1 MSARLRRGLVVP
13 VAVLGFAAAG
23 CGSSIEGE
31 AVAQSGPSD
40 VGSVSSP
47 GSGSVSSPGS
57 TVSTDCAALTKAL
70 GRLVS
75 DRPHLTEAVLPGS
88 IDPTCSW
95 SKGPTN
101 VMSTITAS
109 VKPQVTDPAV
119 LVEMRNGTNV
129 VPDPRSAQFG
139 GVVLDVV
146 AMALLT
152 PEHSIIVNAL
162 DPSVSDATKLD
173 VAFAIAEY
181 LEN

>member
-1 MSARLRRGLVVP
+1 MSTRLRRVLVVP

-23 CGSSIEGE
+23 CGNSIEGA
-31 AVAQSGPSD
+31 AVAQPASAD

-47 GSGSVSSPGS
+47 GSPVSA
-57 TVSTDCAALTKAL
+57 DCAALTKAL

-88 IDPTCSW
+88 TDPTCSW

-101 VMSTITAS
+101 VLSTITAS
-109 VKPQVTDPAV
+109 VRPQVTDPAV
-119 LVEMRNGTNV
+119 IVEMRNGTNV
-129 VPDPRSAQFG
+129 VADPRSAGFG

-152 PEHSIIVNAL
+152 PRHSIIVNAL

-173 VAFAIAEY
+173 AAFAIAEY

>member
-1 MSARLRRGLVVP
+1 MSARLRRVLAVP
-13 VAVLGFAAAG
+13 VALLGLAAAG
-23 CGSSIEGE
+23 CGNSIEGA
-31 AVAQSGPSD
+31 AVAQSGSSP
-40 VGSVSSP
+40 VGSVSS
-47 GSGSVSSPGS
+47 GTSSS
-57 TVSTDCAALTKAL
+57 DASADCAALTKAL

-88 IDPTCSW
+88 TDPTCSW

-129 VPDPRSAQFG
+129 VPDSRSAEFG

-173 VAFAIAEY
+173 IAFAIAEY

>member
-1 MSARLRRGLVVP
+1 MSARLRRRVLVGSV
-13 VAVLGFAAAG
+13 VLLGFAAAG
-23 CGSSIEGE
+23 CGNSIEGA
-31 AVAQSGPSD
+31 AVAQPGSSD
-40 VGSVSSP
+40 VDSASAGTSS
-47 GSGSVSSPGS
+47 SAASA
-57 TVSTDCAALTKAL
+57 DCAALTKAL

-88 IDPTCSW
+88 TDPTCSW

-109 VKPQVTDPAV
+109 VKPQMTDPAV

-129 VPDPRSAQFG
+129 VPDPRSAEFG

>member
-31 AVAQSGPSD
+31 AVAQSGQSD

-47 GSGSVSSPGS
+47 GSGSASSA
-57 TVSTDCAALTKAL
+57 STDCAALTKAL

-75 DRPHLTEAVLPGS
+75 DRPYLTEAVLPGS

-119 LVEMRNGTNV
+119 LVEMRNGTNA

>member
-1 MSARLRRGLVVP
+1 VVP

-23 CGSSIEGE
+23 CGSSIEGA
-31 AVAQSGPSD
+31 AVAQSGAAD

-47 GSGSVSSPGS
+47 GSGS
-57 TVSTDCAALTKAL
+57 VSTDCAALTKAL

-109 VKPQVTDPAV
+109 VRPQVTDPAV
-119 LVEMRNGTNV
+119 IVEMRNGTNV
-129 VPDPRSAQFG
+129 VADPRSAEFG

-162 DPSVSDATKLD
+162 DPSVGTATKLD
-173 VAFAIAEY
+173 VAFAIAKY
-181 LEN
+181 LEK

>member
-1 MSARLRRGLVVP
+1 MGVRLRRVLVVP
-13 VAVLGFAAAG
+13 AVLLGFAAAG
-23 CGSSIEGE
+23 CGNSIEGA
-31 AVAQSGPSD
+31 AVAQSGSSD
-40 VGSVSSP
+40 VDSVSSGTSP
-47 GSGSVSSPGS
+47 SGASA
-57 TVSTDCAALTKAL
+57 DCTALTKAL
-70 GRLVS
+70 DLVS

-88 IDPTCSW
+88 TDPTCSW

-129 VPDPRSAQFG
+129 VPDPRSAEFG

>member
-1 MSARLRRGLVVP
+1 MSARLRRVLVVP
-13 VAVLGFAAAG
+13 VALLGFAVAG
-23 CGSSIEGE
+23 CGNSIDGA
-31 AVAQSGPSD
+31 AVAQPGSPD
-40 VGSVSSP
+40 VGSVSSGTSP
-47 GSGSVSSPGS
+47 SGTSA
-57 TVSTDCAALTKAL
+57 DCAALTKAL

-88 IDPTCSW
+88 TDPTCSW

-101 VMSTITAS
+101 VMSTLTAS
-109 VKPQVTDPAV
+109 VRPQVTDPAV
-119 LVEMRNGTNV
+119 IVEMRNGTNV
-129 VPDPRSAQFG
+129 VADPRSAAFG

>member
-1 MSARLRRGLVVP
+1 MGVRLRRVLVVP
-13 VAVLGFAAAG
+13 AVLLCFAAAG
-23 CGSSIEGE
+23 CGNSIEGA
-31 AVAQSGPSD
+31 AVAQSGSSD
-40 VGSVSSP
+40 VDSVSS
-47 GSGSVSSPGS
+47 GTSPS
-57 TVSTDCAALTKAL
+57 EASADCAALTKAL

-88 IDPTCSW
+88 TDPTCSW

-109 VKPQVTDPAV
+109 VKPQVTDAAV

-129 VPDPRSAQFG
+129 VPDPRSAEFG

>member
-23 CGSSIEGE
+23 CGGSIEGE

-47 GSGSVSSPGS
+47 GSSA
-57 TVSTDCAALTKAL
+57 STDCGALTKAL